1 MTGTDNEGS
10 RGRTR
15 SARAHSPSEE
25 ITSIYGFGTP
35 APEYLLTDH
44 VASPVGRPGTRT
56 RSASRGRNHHY
67 PSAYSPSPDNP
78 LAWLSTPPPP
88 PAGSDAAASASRRAR
103 SVPPPRRRA
112 GPRPVSHLSGAAV
125 PLVDDSVPTHKHRV
139 VPRGTSGPSPFS
151 LADGEQATDPLS
163 VVNKRG
169 EVLYVPAGR
178 RVKRAV
184 SAVGLRAGQ
193 ADGAGAGHNILTWS

>member
-1 MTGTDNEGS
+1 MTGTDTDSS

-15 SARAHSPSEE
+15 SARAHSP
-25 ITSIYGFGTP
+25 
-35 APEYLLTDH
+35 
-44 VASPVGRPGTRT
+44 PVGRVGART
-56 RSASRGRNHHY
+56 RSASRGRAHHY
-67 PSAYSPSPDNP
+67 PSAYSPSPENP

-88 PAGSDAAASASRRAR
+88 PVGSDAASRRAR

-125 PLVDDSVPTHKHRV
+125 PLVDESVPTHKHHV
-139 VPRGTSGPSPFS
+139 APRGTSGPSPFS
-151 LADGEQATDPLS
+151 LAEGESATDPLS

-193 ADGAGAGHNILTWS
+193 ADGAGAGHNILSWS